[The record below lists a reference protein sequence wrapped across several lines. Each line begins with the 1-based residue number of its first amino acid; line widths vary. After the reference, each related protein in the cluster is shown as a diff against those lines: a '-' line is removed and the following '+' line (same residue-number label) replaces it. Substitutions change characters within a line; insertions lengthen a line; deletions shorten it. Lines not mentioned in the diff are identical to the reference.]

1 MTIVEKTNRSVYSA
15 IGAALLREQGQQ
27 PADHQLL
34 ERARLAEHEA
44 ARLRD
49 QLKAAQERIAALEKE
64 NDRLAARNM
73 IANSKARSGVLVD
86 PSTNA
91 PVGTQVDYAIKWNQ
105 EQSTVSRWASS
116 GKLRTVQ
123 IGRRRMVYLD
133 QPPPARK
140 R

>member
-1 MTIVEKTNRSVYSA
+1 MMTAAANSNRRVARAIVT
-15 IGAALLREQGQQ
+15 ALTLQDEQ
-27 PADHQLL
+27 PNHALA

-73 IANSKARSGVLVD
+73 IANSKARAGVLVD

-105 EQSTVSRWASS
+105 EQSTISRWVAA
-116 GKLRTVQ
+116 GKLLTVH

-133 QPPPARK
+133 QLPPAKK

>member
-1 MTIVEKTNRSVYSA
+1 MTIVEKTNRRVYSA
-15 IGAALLREQGQQ
+15 IGAALLREHGQQ
-27 PADHQLL
+27 PDDHQLR
-34 ERARLAEHEA
+34 ERARLAEHES

-49 QLKAAQERIAALEKE
+49 QLKAALERVAALEKE

-73 IANSKARSGVLVD
+73 IANSKARAGVLVD

-91 PVGTQVDYAIKWNQ
+91 PVGTQVEYATKWNQ
-105 EQSTVSRWASS
+105 EQSTISRWVAA
-116 GKLRTVQ
+116 GKLRTIQ